1 MWAMGQIYLD
11 TGKGKGMVRAFIFKG
26 GLKCGPAKAGV
37 KIVVKKAV
45 SFGAPELPIHRRP
58 RPITAR
64 HIVAEFG
71 EHCADL
77 LPDHVSAR
85 AQSPPFAFGSGPLS
99 RTSSNNHPPPTPATG
114 PRRCVDW

>member
-45 SFGAPELPIHRRP
+45 SFGSAGTTHTPPTTTHNGPAHRR
-58 RPITAR
+58 RVR
-64 HIVAEFG
+64 
-71 EHCADL
+71 
-77 LPDHVSAR
+77 R
-85 AQSPPFAFGSGPLS
+85 ALCRSPP
-99 RTSSNNHPPPTPATG
+99 
-114 PRRCVDW
+114 